1 MNGSI
6 KNFSVVHIDR
16 KYMHSL
22 RRYLCK
28 NQQHKQ
34 NKQTQPESDNNPVQ
48 LQLSDLLLC
57 AQALQLAS
65 TRGAFRAEEFTQ
77 IGGVF
82 DRITAF
88 LKASGA
94 LASSLYTNQ

>member
-1 MNGSI
+1 MQEQTA
-6 KNFSVVHIDR
+6 
-16 KYMHSL
+16 
-22 RRYLCK
+22 
-28 NQQHKQ
+28 QQEQ
-34 NKQTQPESDNNPVQ
+34 VAQPNETAVQ
-48 LQLSDLLLC
+48 LQLSDLLVC

-94 LASSLYTNQ
+94 LSSSSAPTSDETVATTAAE

>member
-1 MNGSI
+1 MQEQET
-6 KNFSVVHIDR
+6 
-16 KYMHSL
+16 
-22 RRYLCK
+22 
-28 NQQHKQ
+28 QQEQ
-34 NKQTQPESDNNPVQ
+34 LAQPDETAVQ
-48 LQLSDLLLC
+48 LQLSDLMLC

-82 DRITAF
+82 DRISTF

-94 LASSLYTNQ
+94 MSSSSAPTSDETVATPAAE

>member
-1 MNGSI
+1 M
-6 KNFSVVHIDR
+6 
-16 KYMHSL
+16 
-22 RRYLCK
+22 
-28 NQQHKQ
+28 QEPTTQTEPT
-34 NKQTQPESDNNPVQ
+34 TQPESDTTAVQ
-48 LQLSDLLLC
+48 LQLSDLLMC

-94 LASSLYTNQ
+94 IASSSAPTGDETVTSPVAE

>member
-1 MNGSI
+1 MQEQTT
-6 KNFSVVHIDR
+6 
-16 KYMHSL
+16 
-22 RRYLCK
+22 
-28 NQQHKQ
+28 QQVA
-34 NKQTQPESDNNPVQ
+34 QPDEAAVQ
-48 LQLSDLLLC
+48 LQLSDLMLC

-77 IGGVF
+77 IGSVF

-94 LASSLYTNQ
+94 LASSSTPTSDETVASPAAE

>member
-1 MNGSI
+1 MQEQTT
-6 KNFSVVHIDR
+6 
-16 KYMHSL
+16 
-22 RRYLCK
+22 
-28 NQQHKQ
+28 QQEQ
-34 NKQTQPESDNNPVQ
+34 VAQSGEAAVQ
-48 LQLSDLLLC
+48 LQLSDLMLC

-77 IGGVF
+77 IGSVF

-94 LASSLYTNQ
+94 LASSSTPTSDETVASPAAE

>member
-1 MNGSI
+1 MS
-6 KNFSVVHIDR
+6 DQAT
-16 KYMHSL
+16 
-22 RRYLCK
+22 
-28 NQQHKQ
+28 QQEQ
-34 NKQTQPESDNNPVQ
+34 TTQPDTNAVQ

-57 AQALQLAS
+57 AQAIQLAS

-82 DRITAF
+82 DRITTF

-94 LASSLYTNQ
+94 IGSSSAPTSDETVASSAAE

>member
-1 MNGSI
+1 MQEQET
-6 KNFSVVHIDR
+6 
-16 KYMHSL
+16 
-22 RRYLCK
+22 
-28 NQQHKQ
+28 QQEQ
-34 NKQTQPESDNNPVQ
+34 LAQPEDQVAVQ

-82 DRITAF
+82 DRISTF
-88 LKASGA
+88 LKVSGA
-94 LASSLYTNQ
+94 MSSSSAPTSDETVATPAAE

>member
-1 MNGSI
+1 MS
-6 KNFSVVHIDR
+6 D
-16 KYMHSL
+16 
-22 RRYLCK
+22 
-28 NQQHKQ
+28 QATQTEQ
-34 NKQTQPESDNNPVQ
+34 TTQPETTSNPTQ

-57 AQALQLAS
+57 AQAIQLAS

-82 DRITAF
+82 DRITTF

-94 LASSLYTNQ
+94 IGSSSAPTSDETVASAAE

>member
-1 MNGSI
+1 MQEQET
-6 KNFSVVHIDR
+6 
-16 KYMHSL
+16 
-22 RRYLCK
+22 
-28 NQQHKQ
+28 QQEQ
-34 NKQTQPESDNNPVQ
+34 VAQPDEAAVQ
-48 LQLSDLLLC
+48 LQLSDLMLC

-94 LASSLYTNQ
+94 LSSSSTPTSDETVATPAAE

>member
-1 MNGSI
+1 MQEQAT
-6 KNFSVVHIDR
+6 
-16 KYMHSL
+16 
-22 RRYLCK
+22 
-28 NQQHKQ
+28 QQEQ
-34 NKQTQPESDNNPVQ
+34 VAQPDEAAVQ

-94 LASSLYTNQ
+94 MSSSSAPTSDETVATPAAE

>member
-1 MNGSI
+1 MQEQET
-6 KNFSVVHIDR
+6 
-16 KYMHSL
+16 
-22 RRYLCK
+22 
-28 NQQHKQ
+28 QQEQ
-34 NKQTQPESDNNPVQ
+34 LAQPEDQVAVQ

-82 DRITAF
+82 DRITTF
-88 LKASGA
+88 LTASGA
-94 LASSLYTNQ
+94 MSSSSAPTSDETVATPAAE

>member
-1 MNGSI
+1 MQEQET
-6 KNFSVVHIDR
+6 
-16 KYMHSL
+16 
-22 RRYLCK
+22 
-28 NQQHKQ
+28 QQEQ
-34 NKQTQPESDNNPVQ
+34 LAQPDEAAVQ
-48 LQLSDLLLC
+48 LQLSDLMLC

-77 IGGVF
+77 VGGVF

-94 LASSLYTNQ
+94 LSSSSAPTSDETVATPAAE

>member
-1 MNGSI
+1 MQEQET
-6 KNFSVVHIDR
+6 
-16 KYMHSL
+16 
-22 RRYLCK
+22 
-28 NQQHKQ
+28 QQEQ
-34 NKQTQPESDNNPVQ
+34 LAQPDETAVQ
-48 LQLSDLLLC
+48 LQLSDLLVC

-94 LASSLYTNQ
+94 LSSSSAPTSDETVATTAAE